1 MIRKIF
7 LLFVSLFL
15 LLFGPDMMAQEPVD
29 LTSTQFTVSIL
40 PLMAHIEGKLSDKQS
55 LTFGG
60 GLGYSAFYS
69 EVNGEGD
76 FEFFSTPFLTASF
89 RNYYNRKFVRKD
101 NLKQNSGNYVA
112 LLGNYQFENLV
123 DLGVLGTGKTGLDSF
138 SIGPVWGIQRNYG
151 SGIHLDLSV
160 GVGYRVGQS
169 NEFVEIES
177 GLTFIGGFE
186 LGYRF

>member
-1 MIRKIF
+1 MLKKAF
-7 LLFVSLFL
+7 LFSITTL
-15 LLFGPDMMAQEPVD
+15 LVLQSSFIKAQEPVD
-29 LTSTQFTVSIL
+29 LAPIQFTVSLL
-40 PLMAHIEGKLSDKQS
+40 PLMAHIEGKVSDKQS

-101 NLKQNSGNYVA
+101 NLKQNSGNYIA

-123 DLGVLGTGKTGLDSF
+123 DLGVLGTGETGLDSF

-169 NEFVEIES
+169 DEFIEIES
-177 GLTFIGGFE
+177 GLTLIGGFE